1 MSYTPCPLCQAP
13 LMAGP
18 GSACTS
24 PACRKVVPAGPARAA
39 NGGKLLPPGMDW
51 APPEP
56 ESATVVAR
64 RKARRRA
71 ARAARRRH
79 RR

>member
-1 MSYTPCPLCQAP
+1 MSYTPCPLCQEP
-13 LMAGP
+13 LIAGP

-24 PACRKVVPAGPARAA
+24 PSCRKVVSPGPARAA
-39 NGGKLLPPGMDW
+39 NGGKLLPPGMYS
-51 APPEP
+51 APLEP
-56 ESATVVAR
+56 ESAAVVAR

-71 ARAARRRH
+71 ARAARRRN